1 LGITR
6 NRGDG
11 VAGEAGARMAAET
24 LMTAQYSID
33 AAKSRF
39 TVTAY
44 ASGLLS
50 GLGHNPVIAIR
61 DFTGQINFAAEELS
75 KSSLEF
81 LVQAESLTVQSDV
94 SDKDRSEIERTMKGN
109 VLETGRYPEVVFA
122 STEVSGTR
130 LGDSLYALKIQGLLS
145 LHGVTR
151 TQSLVTQMV
160 PGEDSLRAYGEFTLR
175 QTDFNIKLVSVA
187 GGALKV
193 KDELKLSFD
202 MTARKQ
208 A

>member
-1 LGITR
+1 
-6 NRGDG
+6 
-11 VAGEAGARMAAET
+11 MAADT
-24 LMTAQYSID
+24 LTTAQYTID

-50 GLGHNPVIAIR
+50 GLGHNPAISIR
-61 DFTGQINFAAEELS
+61 DFAGQIKFAPEDLS

-81 LVQAESLTVQSDV
+81 LVNAESLTVQSDV
-94 SDKDRSEIERTMKGN
+94 SDKDRREIERTMKEN
-109 VLETGRYPEVVFA
+109 VLETGRYPEIVFA
-122 STEVSGTR
+122 STAVSGTR
-130 LGDSLYALKIQGLLS
+130 LGDSLYALRIQGGLS

-151 TQSLVTQMV
+151 MQAVVAQMV
-160 PGEDSLRAYGEFTLR
+160 PGDDSLRAYGEFSLR
-175 QTDFNIKLVSVA
+175 QTEFNIKLVSVA

-202 MTARKQ
+202 ILARKQ

>member
-1 LGITR
+1 MT
-6 NRGDG
+6 
-11 VAGEAGARMAAET
+11 AET
-24 LMTAQYSID
+24 LMTAQYGID

-39 TVTAY
+39 TVQAF

-61 DFTGQINFAAEELS
+61 DFAGQLSFAPEELS

-94 SDKDRSEIERTMKGN
+94 SDKDRREIEHTMKHN
-109 VLETGRYPEVVFA
+109 VLESGRFPEIVFA

-130 LGDSLYALKIQGLLS
+130 LGDSLYALKIQGGLS

-151 TQSLVTQMV
+151 MQSLVAQMI
-160 PGEDSLRAYGEFTLR
+160 PGDDSLRAYGEFSIR

-193 KDELKLSFD
+193 KDDLKCSFD
-202 MTARKQ
+202 IVARKQ

>member
-1 LGITR
+1 
-6 NRGDG
+6 
-11 VAGEAGARMAAET
+11 MAADT
-24 LMTAQYSID
+24 LTTAQYTID
-33 AAKSRF
+33 AARSRF

-50 GLGHNPVIAIR
+50 GLGHNPAIAIR
-61 DFTGQINFAAEELS
+61 DFAGQIKFAPEELS

-94 SDKDRSEIERTMKGN
+94 SDKDRREIERTMKEN
-109 VLETGRYPEVVFA
+109 VLETGRFPEIVFA

-130 LGDSLYALKIQGLLS
+130 LGDSLYALRIQGGLS
-145 LHGVTR
+145 LHGATHMQPVIA
-151 TQSLVTQMV
+151 QMV
-160 PGEDSLRAYGEFTLR
+160 PGDDSLRAYGEFSIR

-193 KDELKLSFD
+193 KDELKFSFD
-202 MTARKQ
+202 IVARKQ